1 MPFKIGHSF
10 DIAPIGPRFVNWPIA
25 NSKYSNGIPQNIITR
40 KYGIKNIPKNKY
52 HSLLYYNKYYIVKL
66 IDCQKCS
73 TLIKINTGIVYLQ
86 LVFYILGTNNNERT
100 DI

>member
-40 KYGIKNIPKNKY
+40 KYGIKNIPK
-52 HSLLYYNKYYIVKL
+52 SKYYIVKVN
-66 IDCQKCS
+66 DCRKMFYS
-73 TLIKINTGIVYLQ
+73 EENAYRYNIGIINSW
-86 LVFYILGTNNNERT
+86 
-100 DI
+100 